1 MSSRMCPKTL
11 PETSEVKS
19 RIMESASDSKRA
31 WWTCISEAKRIPCS
45 SAYASVISAGK
56 QEGSTQLRAPM
67 GKPEESRMTTPM
79 QELPPPTSVAPS
91 TFILKKPAGGAV
103 QWAEAGGEA
112 EGKESLA
119 SV

>member
-1 MSSRMCPKTL
+1 
-11 PETSEVKS
+11 
-19 RIMESASDSKRA
+19 
-31 WWTCISEAKRIPCS
+31 
-45 SAYASVISAGK
+45 
-56 QEGSTQLRAPM
+56 M

-103 QWAEAGGEA
+103 QWAGAGGEA